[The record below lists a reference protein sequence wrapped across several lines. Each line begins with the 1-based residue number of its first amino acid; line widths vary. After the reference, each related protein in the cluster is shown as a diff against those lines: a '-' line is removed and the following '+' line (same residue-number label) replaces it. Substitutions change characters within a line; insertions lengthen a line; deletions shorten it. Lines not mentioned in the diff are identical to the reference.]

1 MSTTQLHPITRSATS
16 TSSWKRLATVA
27 AATIA
32 VGLVPIA
39 AANATTAAPAPAQP
53 VAAPNA
59 TTAAPAAAQPV
70 AAAVTHDNPLDR
82 DNDMQQ
88 QRQHDRQRDQRQD
101 RRAET
106 TILDQI
112 LLDGWTS
119 SSTQL

>member
-16 TSSWKRLATVA
+16 TSSWKRLIAVA
-27 AATIA
+27 AATVA
-32 VGLVPIA
+32 LGLVPVG
-39 AANATTAAPAPAQP
+39 AANATTAP
-53 VAAPNA
+53 VN
-59 TTAAPAAAQPV
+59 AAQPV

-106 TILDQI
+106 IVIDPFLA
-112 LLDGWTS
+112 GWNS
-119 SSTQL
+119 SQM

>member
-39 AANATTAAPAPAQP
+39 AANATTAAPAP
-53 VAAPNA
+53 
-59 TTAAPAAAQPV
+59 AQPV